1 MINEI
6 SIAEILESK
15 ISGTKSKEQD
25 FDASGQGESE
35 NQKFGFQKHEAQ
47 KCAFKESKD
56 SDFFDLDSKDS
67 KSLDSESKNDENNIQ
82 KKFVLVPFYFDGK
95 PLADGESPRWG
106 MTLLSAGTMRF
117 RWNEKNENR
126 EKIFEEILENQNSRN
141 KKIVPIEL
149 IHSKIVVEAKNCGD
163 TQNLQADGIVTKN
176 RNLIPTVTVAD
187 CVPIFLYDT
196 KTGAF
201 GAFHSGWKGTG
212 IAEAGV
218 KKMAELY
225 GSKPEDICAA
235 IGPHIQSCCYNID
248 EERAK
253 YFIENFGKDCVSEN
267 KFSEKIFENKIS
279 GSESSKDVQENSK
292 SDSSKK
298 SVGNQ
303 DEKFSYAL
311 SLTQAN
317 LFVLKKAGIKE
328 ENIVAAKDC
337 TCCAKFSN
345 GKNVFGSFRRQ
356 AASLPQKIL
365 KNLEKEELSRKM
377 TVQAAFVI

>member
-6 SIAEILESK
+6 SLAEILESK
-15 ISGTKSKEQD
+15 SLEKNNRNFEESK
-25 FDASGQGESE
+25 SE
-35 NQKFGFQKHEAQ
+35 NQKYSF
-47 KCAFKESKD
+47 
-56 SDFFDLDSKDS
+56 SDFKDS
-67 KSLDSESKNDENNIQ
+67 KSGQTENHIQ
-82 KKFVLVPFYFDGK
+82 EKFILLPFYFDGK
-95 PLADGESPRWG
+95 PLSGEKSPRWG

-117 RWNEKNENR
+117 RWSEKNENR
-126 EKIFEEILENQNSRN
+126 DKIFEEILESQNSQG

-149 IHSKIVVEAKNCGD
+149 IHSKIVVEAKNYGD
-163 TQNLQADGIVTKN
+163 TQNLQADGIVTNN

-212 IAEAGV
+212 IAENGV

-225 GSKPEDICAA
+225 GSKPENICAA
-235 IGPHIQSCCYNID
+235 IGPHIQGCCYSVD

-267 KFSEKIFENKIS
+267 TSENHDK
-279 GSESSKDVQENSK
+279 
-292 SDSSKK
+292 
-298 SVGNQ
+298 
-303 DEKFSYAL
+303 KFSYAL

-337 TCCAKFSN
+337 TCCTKFAD

-356 AASLPQKIL
+356 AASLPAKIL
-365 KNLEKEELSRKM
+365 KNLSKEEISRKM
-377 TVQAAFVI
+377 TVQAAFII